1 MTAFVPIPVS
11 VVGGFLGSGKT
22 TLLNR
27 LLKENDGRRL
37 GLIVNDFGDINI
49 DEELIVTRD
58 EDMVSLAN
66 GCICCSIGNDFLRAL
81 ISLVTRPDPPEQI
94 IIEASG
100 VADPMRIAAIARA
113 DKALRLQGIFVLVD
127 VTHYIKQSADP
138 LLADTVSAQ
147 VRAADLLV
155 LTKSDISDANEVE
168 AVRTL
173 LERVKPGALQVVAS
187 TEDLPASLMFDFD
200 NSLSDAGDGTPT
212 HSHTPHDV
220 FWTASVSSDLV
231 CDLGRL
237 KAALASQ
244 RGLLRCKGFVRTSV
258 DDWRVIQWVAGR
270 LDVLPLAEGRA
281 HSECSLVYIGVGQ
294 KPDGVGRA
302 LQECFS

>member
-1 MTAFVPIPVS
+1 MTVPAPIPVS

-27 LLKENDGRRL
+27 LLRENDGRRL

-49 DEELIVTRD
+49 DEKLIFTRD

-100 VADPMRIAAIARA
+100 VADPLRIAAIARA

-127 VTHYIKQSADP
+127 VSQYRKQSADP

-147 VRAADLLV
+147 VHAADLLV
-155 LTKSDISDANEVE
+155 LTKSDVSTVAEIDAVGG
-168 AVRTL
+168 L
-173 LERVKPGALQVVAS
+173 LEKEKPGALQVVS
-187 TEDLPASLMFDFD
+187 SPEDLPASLLFDFA
-200 NSLSDAGDGTPT
+200 DATDGMAP
-212 HSHTPHDV
+212 HSHAPHDV
-220 FWTASVSSDLV
+220 FWTGSISNNLLFDIA
-231 CDLGRL
+231 RL
-237 KAALASQ
+237 KQVLASHA
-244 RGLLRCKGFVRTSV
+244 GLLRCKGLVQTAPRTWQV
-258 DDWRVIQWVAGR
+258 VQWVAGR
-270 LDVLPLAEGRA
+270 MDVTPVASGSAPNE
-281 HSECSLVYIGVGQ
+281 SSLVYIGVGE
-294 KPDGVGRA
+294 KPMELDQSLTRV
-302 LQECFS
+302 FS

>member
-1 MTAFVPIPVS
+1 MTAHVPIPVS

-49 DEELIVTRD
+49 DEKLIVARD

-113 DKALRLQGIFVLVD
+113 DKALRLQGVFVLVD

-155 LTKSDISDANEVE
+155 LTKSDISTAAEIE
-168 AVRTL
+168 AVSAL
-173 LERVKPGALQVVAS
+173 LEKEKPGALKVVS
-187 TEDLPASLMFDFD
+187 SPEELPASLLFDF
-200 NSLSDAGDGTPT
+200 ADGADRMGAQ
-212 HSHTPHDV
+212 SHAPHDV
-220 FWTASVSSDLV
+220 FWTGSVSTDLI
-231 CDLGRL
+231 CDVDGL
-237 KAALASQ
+237 KEVLASQ
-244 RGLLRCKGFVRTSV
+244 SGLLRCKGFVRTAD
-258 DDWRVIQWVAGR
+258 DDWQVIQWVTGR
-270 LDVLPLAEGRA
+270 LDVLPLAEGRG

-294 KPDGVGRA
+294 KPDGVDQA
-302 LQECFS
+302 LLRCFS

>member
-1 MTAFVPIPVS
+1 MTAPDPIPVS

-27 LLKENDGRRL
+27 LLRENDERRL

-49 DEELIVTRD
+49 DEKLIVARD

-100 VADPMRIAAIARA
+100 VADPLRIGAIARA

-127 VTHYIKQSADP
+127 VTKYLTQCVDP

-147 VRAADLLV
+147 VQAADLLV
-155 LTKSDISDANEVE
+155 LTKSDISTVTEVE
-168 AVRTL
+168 AVSCL
-173 LERVKPGALQVVAS
+173 LEKEKPGALQVVS
-187 TEDLPASLMFDFD
+187 SPEELPASLLFDF
-200 NSLSDAGDGTPT
+200 ADGTGGT
-212 HSHTPHDV
+212 DGVAAHRHAPHDV
-220 FWTASVSSDLV
+220 FWTGSISNDLV
-231 CDLGRL
+231 CDIARL
-237 KAALASQ
+237 KQVLALQ
-244 RGLLRCKGFVRTSV
+244 VGLLRCKGFVRTAEGA
-258 DDWRVIQWVAGR
+258 WRVVQWVAGR
-270 LDVLPLAEGRA
+270 LDVTPLIADRA
-281 HSECSLVYIGVGQ
+281 PIENSLVYIGVGERPAGLDQ
-294 KPDGVGRA
+294 A
-302 LQECFS
+302 LKDAFS

>member
-1 MTAFVPIPVS
+1 MTAPTPIPVS

-49 DEELIVTRD
+49 DEKLIVARD

-81 ISLVTRPDPPEQI
+81 IALVTRSDPPEQI

-100 VADPMRIAAIARA
+100 IADPLRIAAIARA

-127 VTHYIKQSADP
+127 ATQYIKQSADP

-147 VRAADLLV
+147 VQAADLLV
-155 LTKSDISDANEVE
+155 LTKSDISTVVEVDAVS
-168 AVRTL
+168 AL
-173 LERVKPGALQVVAS
+173 LEKEKPGALRVVS
-187 TEDLPASLMFDFD
+187 SPENLPASLLFDFAD
-200 NSLSDAGDGTPT
+200 SLPEGSDGTVRG
-212 HSHTPHDV
+212 HAPHDV
-220 FWTASVSSDLV
+220 FWTGSISSDQV
-231 CDLGRL
+231 CDVDRL
-237 KAALASQ
+237 KHVLASQ
-244 RGLLRCKGFVRTSV
+244 AGLLRCKGIVRTEGGV
-258 DDWRVIQWVAGR
+258 CRVVQWVAGR
-270 LDVLPLAEGRA
+270 LDVTALTAGRA
-281 HSECSLVYIGVGQ
+281 HSENCLVYIGVGA
-294 KPDGVGRA
+294 KPEGVDRA
-302 LQECFS
+302 LQAVFD